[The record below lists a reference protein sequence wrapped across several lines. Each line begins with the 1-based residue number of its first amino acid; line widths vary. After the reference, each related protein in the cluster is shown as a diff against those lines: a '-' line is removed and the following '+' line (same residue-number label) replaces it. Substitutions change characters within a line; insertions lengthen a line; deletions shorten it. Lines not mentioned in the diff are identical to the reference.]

1 MPTDIVRAKYNAWV
15 TRMVSQASTL
25 AEKIY
30 WKGMYV

>member
-1 MPTDIVRAKYNAWV
+1 MPTDLVRTRFNAFV
-15 TRMVSQASTL
+15 TRQIAQAKTL

>member
-1 MPTDIVRAKYNAWV
+1 MPTDLVRARFNAFV
-15 TRMVSQASTL
+15 TRQIASAQTL